1 MTDAPVP
8 ALAKVVAVV
17 TEQFKEEGHPL
28 SPPEKRLA
36 LALFHSLLD
45 TPTLPRD
52 KRGPRARYGIAVE
65 RVMDIINKYREVK
78 RLKAEGADPF
88 FATLELGGM
97 LVFAK
102 IALGLLPAIQ
112 AGKKVASG
120 GKKSAQEQHGDIAE
134 EYAGMCESFDRYYSR
149 GMLKGQAE
157 QAAASKHGVRP
168 RTIRKARQ
176 TRALSSGR

>member
-1 MTDAPVP
+1 MSKTVP
-8 ALAKVVAVV
+8 ALAKVVDKVA
-17 TEQFKEEGHPL
+17 EQFEEGGHPL
-28 SPPEKRLA
+28 SPSEKRWIDA
-36 LALFHSLLD
+36 LLHSLLD
-45 TPTLPRD
+45 DPPTLPRD
-52 KRGPRARYGIAVE
+52 KRGQRERYGIAFT
-65 RVMDIINKYREVK
+65 RVMAIINKYREVK